1 MLPRTPERRGTAM
14 TELYA
19 GPKGGLR
26 LQPGCVFDRY
36 IDSIYLVHMTKRAD
50 ILEFAI
56 LGMLGDGP
64 LHGYELRKRLA
75 VVLGPFRPLSYGSL
89 YPALHRLSARD
100 LISGAEVTPAI
111 DSSAPALSAKRARVV
126 YALTGDGKE
135 AFATWV
141 NEAGPDAWDDEGFAT
156 HMAFFSRT
164 EARARVR
171 ILHGRRSRLEERVAL
186 LRESMTRSR
195 ERVDA
200 YTLQLQQHGLEGAER
215 EVRWLNELIAAEES
229 PAHDP
234 KTPPSPS
241 E

>member
-1 MLPRTPERRGTAM
+1 MAR
-14 TELYA
+14 
-19 GPKGGLR
+19 
-26 LQPGCVFDRY
+26 
-36 IDSIYLVHMTKRAD
+36 RAD
-50 ILEFAI
+50 ILEYAI

-89 YPALHRLSARD
+89 YPALHRISARG
-100 LISGAEVTPAI
+100 LITGAEITAAMET
-111 DSSAPALSAKRARVV
+111 SAPPLSAKRARVV

-135 AFATWV
+135 AFAAWV
-141 NEAGPDAWDDEGFAT
+141 NETGPEAWDDEGFAT
-156 HMAFFSRT
+156 HLAFFSRT
-164 EARARVR
+164 EARARMR

-215 EVRWLNELIAAEES
+215 EVRWLSELIAAEES
-229 PAHDP
+229 TANPHISPESTA
-234 KTPPSPS
+234 TNSEPSQNK
-241 E
+241 EIQ

>member
-1 MLPRTPERRGTAM
+1 M
-14 TELYA
+14 
-19 GPKGGLR
+19 
-26 LQPGCVFDRY
+26 DRY
-36 IDSIYLVHMTKRAD
+36 IGPIYRGIVTKRAD
-50 ILEFAI
+50 MLEFAI

-75 VVLGPFRPLSYGSL
+75 IVLGPFRPLSYGSL
-89 YPALHRLSARD
+89 YPALHRLSARE
-100 LISGAEVTPAI
+100 LITAADVTPAI
-111 DSSAPALSAKRARVV
+111 ESSAPALSARRARVV

-164 EARARVR
+164 EVRARVR

-229 PAHDP
+229 PQREP
-234 KTPPSPS
+234 STPTTPS

>member
-1 MLPRTPERRGTAM
+1 MAR
-14 TELYA
+14 
-19 GPKGGLR
+19 
-26 LQPGCVFDRY
+26 
-36 IDSIYLVHMTKRAD
+36 RAD
-50 ILEFAI
+50 ILEYAI

-89 YPALHRLSARD
+89 YPALHRISARG
-100 LISGAEVTPAI
+100 LITGAEVTAAI
-111 DSSAPALSAKRARVV
+111 DTSAPPLSARRARVV

-141 NEAGPDAWDDEGFAT
+141 NETGPEAWDDEGFAT
-156 HMAFFSRT
+156 HLAFFSRT
-164 EARARVR
+164 EARARIR

-200 YTLQLQQHGLEGAER
+200 YTLQLQQHGLESAER
-215 EVRWLNELIAAEES
+215 EVRWLGELIEAEES
-229 PAHDP
+229 PMR
-234 KTPPSPS
+234 TPASLDSQLTNNEPPHNK
-241 E
+241 EIQ

>member
-1 MLPRTPERRGTAM
+1 MAR
-14 TELYA
+14 
-19 GPKGGLR
+19 
-26 LQPGCVFDRY
+26 
-36 IDSIYLVHMTKRAD
+36 RAD
-50 ILEFAI
+50 ILEYAI

-89 YPALHRLSARD
+89 YPALHRISARG
-100 LISGAEVTPAI
+100 LITGAEVTAAI
-111 DSSAPALSAKRARVV
+111 DTSAPPLSARRARVV

-135 AFATWV
+135 AFGAWV
-141 NEAGPDAWDDEGFAT
+141 NETGPEAWDDEGFAT
-156 HMAFFSRT
+156 HLAFFSRT

-215 EVRWLNELIAAEES
+215 EVRWLGELIEAEES
-229 PAHDP
+229 PMR
-234 KTPPSPS
+234 TPTSLDSQLTNNEPSHNK
-241 E
+241 EIQ

>member
-1 MLPRTPERRGTAM
+1 MGGV
-14 TELYA
+14 YA
-19 GPKGGLR
+19 GLNAD
-26 LQPGCVFDRY
+26 PGPSSVQMLHRY
-36 IDSIYLVHMTKRAD
+36 IEPIYRAVVTTRAD

-100 LISGAEVTPAI
+100 LITGAEVTPAI

-135 AFATWV
+135 AFAAWV

-215 EVRWLNELIAAEES
+215 EVRWLNELIAAEEL
-229 PAHDP
+229 PAKEP
-234 KTPPSPS
+234 KAPPSPS

>member
-1 MLPRTPERRGTAM
+1 MAR
-14 TELYA
+14 
-19 GPKGGLR
+19 
-26 LQPGCVFDRY
+26 
-36 IDSIYLVHMTKRAD
+36 RAD
-50 ILEFAI
+50 ILEYAI

-89 YPALHRLSARD
+89 YPALHRISARG
-100 LISGAEVTPAI
+100 LITGAEVTAAI
-111 DSSAPALSAKRARVV
+111 DTSAPPLSARRARVV

-135 AFATWV
+135 ACATWV
-141 NEAGPDAWDDEGFAT
+141 NETGPEAWDDEGFAT
-156 HMAFFSRT
+156 HLAFFSRT

-200 YTLQLQQHGLEGAER
+200 YTLQLQQHGLESAER
-215 EVRWLNELIAAEES
+215 EVRWLGELIEAEES
-229 PAHDP
+229 PMR
-234 KTPPSPS
+234 TPASLDSQLTNNEPPHNK
-241 E
+241 EIQ

>member
-1 MLPRTPERRGTAM
+1 MSR
-14 TELYA
+14 
-19 GPKGGLR
+19 
-26 LQPGCVFDRY
+26 
-36 IDSIYLVHMTKRAD
+36 RAD
-50 ILEFAI
+50 ILEYAI

-89 YPALHRLSARD
+89 YPALHRISARG
-100 LISGAEVTPAI
+100 LITGAEVTAAI
-111 DSSAPALSAKRARVV
+111 ETSAPPLSAKRARVV

-135 AFATWV
+135 SFAAWV
-141 NEAGPDAWDDEGFAT
+141 NETGPEAWDDEGFAT
-156 HMAFFSRT
+156 HLAFFSRT

-215 EVRWLNELIAAEES
+215 EVRWLSELIAAEES
-229 PAHDP
+229 TAN
-234 KTPPSPS
+234 PPTSHESTATNSEPS
-241 E
+241 QNKEIQ

>member
-1 MLPRTPERRGTAM
+1 MAR
-14 TELYA
+14 
-19 GPKGGLR
+19 
-26 LQPGCVFDRY
+26 
-36 IDSIYLVHMTKRAD
+36 RAD
-50 ILEFAI
+50 ILEYAI

-89 YPALHRLSARD
+89 YPALHRISARG
-100 LISGAEVTPAI
+100 LITGAEITAAMET
-111 DSSAPALSAKRARVV
+111 SAPPLSAKRARVV

-135 AFATWV
+135 AFAAWV
-141 NEAGPDAWDDEGFAT
+141 NETGPEAWDDEGFAT
-156 HMAFFSRT
+156 HLAFFSRT

-215 EVRWLNELIAAEES
+215 EVRWLSELIAAEES
-229 PAHDP
+229 
-234 KTPPSPS
+234 TENPPMPPESTATNSEPS
-241 E
+241 QNKEIQ